1 MTLVALGNH
10 YHRIDVLLTSLECL
24 FAPPPPHPPPSPP
37 PMMIM
42 MSMIV
47 MTMTVT
53 MVSYGARDVYDD
65 YDYGDGDPRQ
75 NLADVRAPACNP
87 N

>member
-1 MTLVALGNH
+1 M
-10 YHRIDVLLTSLECL
+10 
-24 FAPPPPHPPPSPP
+24 
-37 PMMIM
+37 MMIM